1 MNLRQASNKLI
12 DSMKKFPY
20 KSFVSKN
27 KNVILGVLVALVIG
41 GGLIGYKITSKNK
54 YSIATNKGE
63 QYFYAADFNKSIEEY
78 TILYNKDKSP
88 LWKAK
93 IAQVYSVKG
102 DIENS
107 RKYINEC
114 KGLDKKTPEVLNYIV
129 FTEYMNKDFKEA
141 LKDGQEALKDN
152 PQEKSLIKT
161 MFAVYMANNKYEEAK
176 KLLTFYPVDEKSS
189 YDVAE
194 YGRMLMVIGEK
205 DKGFKNL
212 RKAWDIDK
220 DEYKIYDALVQIAMY
235 DKNQILQ
242 DINKLS
248 SKNPQDV
255 AYKMWQA
262 KIYSMSKDTASEAS
276 KIMESIKDKDLGEIE
291 RYVIEASIYDNTKQG
306 DKAQETINKILKENK
321 NDYRILHTVAW
332 FYLNKK
338 DLDKA
343 QEYCKKSLYKNQ
355 EYPDNYAFLMPE
367 ILRQK
372 GKGIEG
378 EPYFRTAML
387 KEPYNYNI
395 MLNIASYYSNTTDN
409 INKALEYY
417 KFAQI
422 VKPDDAEIKYNIA
435 LIYLSNK
442 KDTEAIKVL
451 GECIKLRNDVPKYHR
466 TLGTIYFLQGKTKE
480 AIKEIRFAYDADKND
495 PLTLNNAGC
504 YYIMVPVDLQRGVYN
519 LQAAYQAIDSNMD
532 EYTKK
537 TIKENYE
544 KTKKLYEVYRKSK
557 GNEKLK
563 IPELILFY

>member
-1 MNLRQASNKLI
+1 MSTPQTSNNQTNI
-12 DSMKKFPY
+12 VIKFQY
-20 KSFVSKN
+20 KDFLKKN
-27 KNVILGVLVALVIG
+27 KNIILGVLAALVIVG
-41 GGLIGYKITSKNK
+41 GVIGYNLTSKNK
-54 YSIATNKGE
+54 YSIAKNKGE
-63 QYFYAADFNKSIEEY
+63 QYFYAADFDKSIEEY
-78 TILYNKDKSP
+78 NLLYNKDKSP

-107 RKYINEC
+107 RKYISEC
-114 KGLDKKTPEVLNYIV
+114 KSLDKKTPEVLNYIV
-129 FTEYMNKDFKEA
+129 FTEYMNKDFKDA
-141 LKDGQEALKDN
+141 LKDGEEAIKN
-152 PQEKSLIKT
+152 YSQEKSLIKT

-176 KLLTFYPVDEKSS
+176 KLLSSYPVDEKSA
-189 YDVAE
+189 YDMAE

-205 DKGFKNL
+205 DKGFQSL

-220 DEYKIYDALVQIAMY
+220 DEYKIYDILVQIAMY
-235 DKNQILQ
+235 DKNELLQ
-242 DINKLS
+242 DINNLS
-248 SKNPQDV
+248 SKSPQDI

-262 KIYSMSKDTASEAS
+262 KIYSMSKDTSTEAS
-276 KIMESIKDKDLGEIE
+276 KIMESIKDKDLGKIE
-291 RYVIEASIYDNTKQG
+291 RDVIQASIYENNKQM
-306 DKAQETINKILKENK
+306 DKAEEIINKLLKEN
-321 NDYRILHTVAW
+321 NDDYRILHTAGW

-338 DLDKA
+338 DLNKA
-343 QEYCKKSLYKNQ
+343 EEYCKKSLYENQ

-367 ILRQK
+367 ILKQK

-395 MLNIASYYSNTTDN
+395 MLNIASYYNNTTDN

-417 KFAQI
+417 RFGEI
-422 VKPDDAEIKYNIA
+422 VKPDDGEIKYNIA
-435 LIYLSNK
+435 LVHISNK
-442 KDTEAIKVL
+442 NDEEAIKL
-451 GECIKLRNDVPKYHR
+451 LKQCIKLRNDVPKYHR
-466 TLGTIYFLQGKTKE
+466 TLGTIYFLQGKNKE
-480 AIKEIRFAYDADKND
+480 AINEIRFAYDADKND

-519 LQAAYQAIDSNMD
+519 LQAAYKAIDNTMD

-537 TIKENYE
+537 TIKDNYE
-544 KTKKLYEVYRKSK
+544 KSKKLYESYKKSK